1 MKVILLSKFR
11 PVDVWNLEVTHR
23 SCVSLART
31 NIIRNELWNCVA
43 LRLFFGG
50 VSGVLQLQ
58 LHLRSIRTC
67 SSPFVCL
74 CVCPSF
80 RRKVR
85 NVNKNWNAFRWTNT
99 VRVLFKDSYF
109 ISYISIDPSRYT
121 NYTHARKLTER
132 RLRLEACTPPGNTI
146 YTRLVLD
153 GHGRWHPPD
162 PMVPVAK

>member
-1 MKVILLSKFR
+1 MILLSKFR

-31 NIIRNELWNCVA
+31 NIIRIELLFVKLCRPPVIFWGCV
-43 LRLFFGG
+43 GG
-50 VSGVLQLQ
+50 VAVAAALKIDPHVFFPL
-58 LHLRSIRTC
+58 C
-67 SSPFVCL
+67 VFV

-153 GHGRWHPPD
+153 GHGR
-162 PMVPVAK
+162 

>member
-1 MKVILLSKFR
+1 MFGIWRWRIDRAFRSRVQILF
-11 PVDVWNLEVTHR
+11 
-23 SCVSLART
+23 AT
-31 NIIRNELWNCVA
+31 NCYSWNCVA

-85 NVNKNWNAFRWTNT
+85 NVNKNWNAFRWRNT